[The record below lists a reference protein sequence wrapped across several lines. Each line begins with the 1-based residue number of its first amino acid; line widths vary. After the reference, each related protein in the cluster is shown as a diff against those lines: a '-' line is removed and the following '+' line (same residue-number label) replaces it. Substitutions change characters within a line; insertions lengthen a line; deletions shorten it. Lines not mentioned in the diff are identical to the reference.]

1 MPMKAVRSVVTGSLL
16 ALSFSCSRAE
26 TPPSSAL
33 SRSATIKD
41 IMDSMVDPSGD
52 FLFES
57 IQVIADEKGVRQVAP
72 ETDEQW
78 KEVRRRALI
87 LFEAPNLM
95 AMEGRKVAQP
105 GEKAEYPEVELQP
118 EQIQKLLD
126 EDRAS
131 FIRRAKRLQDAAGAV
146 LQAAGAKDKDALFM
160 AVDKIDKACENCH
173 LHYWYPN
180 DKRAQEA
187 AKEEGL
193 VID

>member
-1 MPMKAVRSVVTGSLL
+1 
-16 ALSFSCSRAE
+16 
-26 TPPSSAL
+26 
-33 SRSATIKD
+33 
-41 IMDSMVDPSGD
+41 MDSMVDPSGD

-57 IQVIADEKGVRQVAP
+57 IQVIADENGVRQVAP

-131 FIRRAKRLQDAAGAV
+131 FIRRAKRLQDAADEV
-146 LQAAGAKDKDALFM
+146 MQAAGAKDKDALFK

-187 AKEEGL
+187 AKEDGL